1 MVHRWLGVW
10 SDEGMMKSIAIG
22 IIVLVLA
29 AVVGYLSLRDKSS
42 TEPARLRFV
51 SLAWQEQAIATNKS
65 IVSEWN
71 AAHPDLQVEYIQG
84 TWNSVHDYLITSF
97 ETGDVPDVFHYESS
111 VIIDYAMRGYLT
123 DLAPYIQPGMRND
136 ILDVAWATVT
146 RPNGEVGGIPFL
158 IESLV
163 VLYNRTLFEQA
174 GIVPPTT
181 EHPWTWDDVRKVAV
195 ALTKDLNG
203 DGVVDQ
209 YGAGIGL
216 RSSANII
223 MNTSISF
230 GGSFFR
236 KEGNSFVVKV
246 DEPEKRLLRTIVDML
261 YVEKSM
267 SPSSIGQTGAGMIP
281 SFFSG
286 RCAMLIGIGAWGRQ
300 QLVENAPPD
309 FRWGVMPPL
318 KAETQIF
325 GASAQ
330 TLSIPKK
337 SKRVKEAM
345 QFIDFM
351 LNSKNMARLALNDWM
366 IPARKSCLAMSA
378 FRDSASGWD
387 ITCDAVRFLSTG
399 TWLGAP
405 GYVEW
410 KSRVAN
416 PILQELFA
424 GRLSVD
430 EAAQRIELESNV
442 VLSRYRKRRE
452 IW

>member
-1 MVHRWLGVW
+1 MT
-10 SDEGMMKSIAIG
+10 KYIAIG
-22 IIVLVLA
+22 LLVLALA
-29 AVVGYLSLRDKSS
+29 AVVGYWSLYSKSA
-42 TEPARLRFV
+42 TEPERLRFV
-51 SLAWQEQAIATNKS
+51 SLAWQERAIATNKS
-65 IVSEWN
+65 IVGEWN
-71 AAHPDLQVEYIQG
+71 ATHPNMQVEYIQG

-111 VIIDYAMRGYLT
+111 VIIDYATRGYLT
-123 DLAPYIQPGMRND
+123 DLAPYIQPEMKND
-136 ILDVAWATVT
+136 ILDVAWKTVT
-146 RPNGEVGGIPFL
+146 RPNGEVGGVPFL

-163 VLYNRTLFEQA
+163 VLYNKTLFEQA
-174 GIVPPTT
+174 GIVPPST
-181 EHPWTWDDVRKVAV
+181 ERPWTWDDVRKAAV
-195 ALTKDLNG
+195 TLTKDLNG

-216 RSSANII
+216 RNSANII

-236 KEGNSFVVKV
+236 KEGINFVVKV
-246 DEPEKRLLRTIVDML
+246 GEPEKKLLGTIVDML
-261 YVEKSM
+261 YADKST
-267 SPSSIGQTGAGMIP
+267 SPSSVGQTGAGMIP
-281 SFFSG
+281 GFFSG
-286 RCAMLIGIGAWGRQ
+286 RYAMLIGIGAWGRQ
-300 QLVENAPPD
+300 QLVENAPPH
-309 FRWGVMPPL
+309 FKWGVMPPL
-318 KAETQIF
+318 KATTQIF

-330 TLSIPKK
+330 TLSIPRK
-337 SKRVKEAM
+337 SKRVQEAM
-345 QFIDFM
+345 QFINFM

-387 ITCDAVRFLSTG
+387 ITCDAVQFLSTG
-399 TWLGAP
+399 SWLGAP

-424 GRLSVD
+424 GRLSVE

-442 VLSRYRKRRE
+442 VLSRYRMHGE
-452 IW
+452 VW